1 MQNKDLIHKLIEI
14 GAVVD
19 DEKAE
24 TLLMAVKALEMW
36 NKLYCWLNDYALGIA
51 PEKETERRQERQI
64 QCDTVREIMTIMDE
78 IEDKA
83 YD

>member
-24 TLLMAVKALEMW
+24 TLLMAVDSIGKWDILKGWLTKYKDEPNIDQVLHKMNELER
-36 NKLYCWLNDYALGIA
+36 K
-51 PEKETERRQERQI
+51 
-64 QCDTVREIMTIMDE
+64 
-78 IEDKA
+78 

>member
-24 TLLMAVKALEMW
+24 TLLMAVGSIGKWDILKGWLIKYKDEPNIDQVLHKMNELER
-36 NKLYCWLNDYALGIA
+36 K
-51 PEKETERRQERQI
+51 
-64 QCDTVREIMTIMDE
+64 
-78 IEDKA
+78 